1 MMTTT
6 TTYLEALRARV
17 GAELDARMP
26 AHLERLHWPVDR
38 LATHQRDTLRVL
50 LRHAIERSPFHA
62 RRLGPIADPD
72 HFELCDLAT
81 LPTMSK
87 ADMMAAFDEVVTD
100 RRLSLASI
108 GDHIAASSA
117 QPKLLLDEYVC
128 LASGGS
134 SGLRGVFVQRLAEF
148 ADLAASVMRPA
159 IARQIAAGSTR
170 EGLVIGAVMA
180 ASPVHASGFGVATA
194 SGPVRFVSVPATLP
208 IAEAVDRLNALQP
221 LALMGYPPKLTQL
234 AREQML
240 GRLAIA
246 PRSVTSTSEQLTAED
261 RATITVA
268 FGVPVIDMFASTE
281 GLVGHSDPGGSVLTF
296 ATDMCIVELVDAEN
310 RPLADGAASTR
321 VLVTN
326 LFNLTQPLIRYELT
340 DRFVPYPTL
349 PGCGHLRAEVE
360 GRADDVFRYGEVE
373 VHPLVIATPLV
384 KTPRVLEYQVR
395 QTDRG
400 VDVVVVTDGPI
411 EMVRLAEAIED
422 GLRRVGLASPLAT
435 VREVGSIPRHP
446 QTGKTRRFIPLEADR
461 MSRMRRFFS

>member
-1 MMTTT
+1 MLTTT
-6 TTYLEALRARV
+6 TTYLETLRARV
-17 GAELDARMP
+17 GVELEARMP
-26 AHLERLHWPVDR
+26 AHLERLQWPADR
-38 LATHQRDTLRVL
+38 LASHQRDRLRAL

-72 HFELCDLAT
+72 HFELSDLAT

-87 ADMMAAFDEVVTD
+87 PEMVTAFDDVVTD

-108 GDHIAASSA
+108 GQHIAASSN

-134 SGLRGVFVQRLAEF
+134 SGLRGIFVQRLGEF

-159 IARQIAAGSTR
+159 IARQVAAGSSG
-170 EGLVIGAVMA
+170 EGVVIGAVLA
-180 ASPVHASGFGVATA
+180 ASPVHASGFATATA
-194 SGPVRFVSVPATLP
+194 SGPVRFVSVPATLA
-208 IAEAVDRLNALQP
+208 IAEAVERLNTLQP
-221 LALMGYPPKLTQL
+221 VALMGYPTKLTQL

-240 GRLAIA
+240 GRLTIA
-246 PRSVTSTSEQLTAED
+246 PRSVTSTSEQLTADD
-261 RATITVA
+261 RTIITTA

-310 RPLADGAASTR
+310 RPLADGTASTR

-326 LFNLTQPLIRYELT
+326 LYNLTQPLIRYELT
-340 DRFVPYPTL
+340 DRFVRYPTR
-349 PGCGHLRAEVE
+349 PGSGHLRAEVD
-360 GRADDVFRYGEVE
+360 GRADDVFRFDGVE
-373 VHPLVIATPLV
+373 VHPLVIATAMV

-395 QTDRG
+395 QTARG
-400 VDVVVVTDGPI
+400 VDVAVVTEGPI

-422 GLRRVGLASPLAT
+422 GLRRAGLTGPLAT
-435 VREVGSIPRHP
+435 VREVASIPRHP
-446 QTGKTRRFIPLEADR
+446 QTGKTRRFIPLEP
-461 MSRMRRFFS
+461 

>member
-26 AHLERLHWPVDR
+26 GYLERLQWPADR
-38 LATHQRDTLRVL
+38 LATHQRDRLRAL

-62 RRLGPIADPD
+62 RRLGPIGDPD
-72 HFELCDLAT
+72 RFELTDLAA

-87 ADMMAAFDEVVTD
+87 TDMMAAFDEVVTD
-100 RRLSLASI
+100 RRLTLASVER
-108 GDHIAASSA
+108 HIAESSSL
-117 QPKLLLDEYVC
+117 PTLLFDEYVC

-134 SGLRGVFVQRLAEF
+134 SGLRGIFVQRLAEF
-148 ADLAASVMRPA
+148 ADLAASIMRPS
-159 IARQIAAGSTR
+159 IARLIAAGSSGD
-170 EGLVIGAVMA
+170 GLVIGAVMA
-180 ASPVHASGFGVATA
+180 ASPVHASGFGIATM

-208 IAEAVDRLNALQP
+208 IADAVDRLNRLQP
-221 LALMGYPPKLTQL
+221 LALMGYPTKLAQL

-246 PRSVTSTSEQLTAED
+246 PRSVTSTSEQLTAET
-261 RATITVA
+261 RATITTA

-281 GLVGHSDPGGSVLTF
+281 GLVGHGDPGGSVLTF
-296 ATDMCIVELVDAEN
+296 ATDMCVVELVDAEN
-310 RPLADGAASTR
+310 RPLADGAASTK

-326 LFNLTQPLIRYELT
+326 LSNLTQPLIRYELT
-340 DRFVPYPTL
+340 DRFVRYPSL
-349 PGCGHLRAEVE
+349 PGSGHLRAEVE
-360 GRADDVFRYGEVE
+360 GRADDVFRYRDVE
-373 VHPLVIATPLV
+373 VHPLVIATPMV

-400 VDVVVVTDGPI
+400 VEVAVVTDGPI

-422 GLRRVGLASPLAT
+422 GLRGVGLVNPLAT

-446 QTGKTRRFIPLEADR
+446 QTGKTRRFIPLEAR
-461 MSRMRRFFS
+461 QRTSTAPAAR

>member
-17 GAELDARMP
+17 GAELDAGMP
-26 AHLERLHWPVDR
+26 AHFERLQWPADR
-38 LATHQRDTLRVL
+38 LAIYQRDKLRAL
-50 LRHAIERSPFHA
+50 LRHAIDRSPFHA
-62 RRLGPIADPD
+62 RRLGPIAGAD
-72 HFELCDLAT
+72 HFELSDLT
-81 LPTMSK
+81 SLPTMTKSE
-87 ADMMAAFDEVVTD
+87 MMTAFDEVVTD
-100 RRLSLASI
+100 RRLSLAGI
-108 GDHIAASSA
+108 EHHLAESSH

-148 ADLAASVMRPA
+148 AGLAASVMRPA
-159 IARQIAAGSTR
+159 IARQVAAGSSG

-180 ASPVHASGFGVATA
+180 ASPVHASGFGMATA
-194 SGPVRFVSVPATLP
+194 SGLVRFVSVPATLS
-208 IAEAVDRLNALQP
+208 IAEAVNRLNGLQP
-221 LALMGYPPKLTQL
+221 PALMGYPTKLAQL

-261 RATITVA
+261 RATITAA
-268 FGVPVIDMFASTE
+268 FGVPVIDTFASTE

-326 LFNLTQPLIRYELT
+326 LYNLTQPLIRYELT
-340 DRFVPYPTL
+340 DRFRALSHPSGKRASASRGRGARGRRVPL
-349 PGCGHLRAEVE
+349 PRRRGPSSGDRD
-360 GRADDVFRYGEVE
+360 RDGEN
-373 VHPLVIATPLV
+373 ATCA
-384 KTPRVLEYQVR
+384 EYQVR
-395 QTDRG
+395 QTNRG
-400 VDVVVVTDGPI
+400 VDVAVVTDGPI

-422 GLRRVGLASPLAT
+422 GLRQVGLVNPLAT
-435 VREVGSIPRHP
+435 VREVASISRHP
-446 QTGKTRRFIPLEADR
+446 QTGKTRRFIPLAAC
-461 MSRMRRFFS
+461 

>member
-17 GAELDARMP
+17 GAALDARLP
-26 AHLERLHWPVDR
+26 AYLERLQWPADR
-38 LATHQRDTLRVL
+38 LASHQRDRLRAL

-62 RRLGPIADPD
+62 RRLGPLAALD
-72 HFELCDLAT
+72 HFELSDLAT
-81 LPTMSK
+81 LPTMGK

-100 RRLSLASI
+100 RRLSLAGI
-108 GDHIAASSA
+108 QHHIAESSN
-117 QPKLLLDEYVC
+117 QPKLLFDDYVC

-134 SGLRGVFVQRLAEF
+134 SGLRGIFVQRLGEF

-159 IARQIAAGSTR
+159 VARRIAAGSS
-170 EGLVIGAVMA
+170 GDGVVIGAVLA
-180 ASPVHASGFGVATA
+180 ASPVHASGFATATA

-208 IAEAVDRLNALQP
+208 IAEAVDRLNGLQP
-221 LALMGYPPKLTQL
+221 LSLMGYPTKLTQL

-261 RATITVA
+261 RATITTA

-310 RPLADGAASTR
+310 RPLADGTASAK

-326 LFNLTQPLIRYELT
+326 LYNFTQPLIRYELT
-340 DRFVPYPTL
+340 DRFVRYPTL
-349 PGCGHLRAEVE
+349 PGSGHLRAEVD
-360 GRADDVFRYGEVE
+360 GRADDVFSYDGVE
-373 VHPLVIATPLV
+373 VHPVVIATAMV

-400 VDVVVVTDGPI
+400 LDVAVVTDGPV
-411 EMVRLAEAIED
+411 ELVRLAEAIED
-422 GLRRVGLASPLAT
+422 GLRRAGLASPLAI
-435 VREVGSIPRHP
+435 VREVASIPRHP
-446 QTGKTRRFIPLEADR
+446 QTGKTRRFIPLEP
-461 MSRMRRFFS
+461 

>member
-26 AHLERLHWPVDR
+26 AHLERAQWPADR
-38 LATHQRDTLRVL
+38 LATHQRDKLRVL

-62 RRLGPIADPD
+62 RRLGPIAVAD
-72 HFELCDLAT
+72 HFELSDLAT

-87 ADMMAAFDEVVTD
+87 SDMMTAFDEVVTD
-100 RRLSLASI
+100 RRLTLAGI
-108 GDHIAASSA
+108 QHHIAESSS

-148 ADLAASVMRPA
+148 TELAASVMRPA
-159 IARQIAAGSTR
+159 IARRIAAGTS
-170 EGLVIGAVMA
+170 GDGIVIGGVLA
-180 ASPVHASGFGVATA
+180 ASPVHASGFGTATA
-194 SGPVRFVSVPATLP
+194 SGPVRFVSVPVTLP
-208 IAEAVDRLNALQP
+208 IAEAVDRLNGLQP
-221 LALMGYPPKLTQL
+221 LALMGYPTRLAQL

-240 GRLAIA
+240 GRLTIA
-246 PRSVTSTSEQLTAED
+246 PRSVTSTSEQLTADD
-261 RATITVA
+261 RATITTA

-296 ATDMCIVELVDAEN
+296 ATDMCIVEVVDAEN
-310 RPLADGAASTR
+310 RPLADGTASAK

-326 LFNLTQPLIRYELT
+326 LYNLTQPLIRYELT
-340 DRFVPYPTL
+340 DRFVRYPSL
-349 PGCGHLRAEVE
+349 PGSGHLRAEVE
-360 GRADDVFRYGEVE
+360 GRADDVFRYDGVE
-373 VHPLVIATPLV
+373 VHPVVIATAMV

-400 VDVVVVTDGPI
+400 VDVAVVTDGPV
-411 EMVRLAEAIED
+411 ELVRLAEAIED
-422 GLRRVGLASPLAT
+422 GLHRVGLVSPLAI
-435 VREVGSIPRHP
+435 VREIASIPRHP
-446 QTGKTRRFIPLEADR
+446 QTGKTRRFIPLEP
-461 MSRMRRFFS
+461 

>member
-6 TTYLEALRARV
+6 TTYLETLRARV
-17 GAELDARMP
+17 GAELEARMP
-26 AHLERLHWPVDR
+26 AYLERLQWPADR
-38 LATHQRDTLRVL
+38 LASHQRDRLRAL

-62 RRLGPIADPD
+62 RRLGPIADPG
-72 HFELCDLAT
+72 HFELSDLAN

-87 ADMMAAFDEVVTD
+87 ADMMAAFDDVVTE

-108 GDHIAASSA
+108 GQHIAESST
-117 QPKLLLDEYVC
+117 QPQLLLDEYVC

-134 SGLRGVFVQRLAEF
+134 SGLRGIFVQRLGEF

-159 IARQIAAGSTR
+159 IARQIAAGSSG
-170 EGLVIGAVMA
+170 ECVVIGAVLA
-180 ASPVHASGFGVATA
+180 ASPVHASGFATATA

-208 IAEAVDRLNALQP
+208 IAEAVDRLNGLQP
-221 LALMGYPPKLTQL
+221 LFLMGYPTKLTQL

-261 RATITVA
+261 RATITTA

-310 RPLADGAASTR
+310 RPLADGTASAK

-326 LFNLTQPLIRYELT
+326 LYNLTQPLIRYELT
-340 DRFVPYPTL
+340 DRFVRYPTL
-349 PGCGHLRAEVE
+349 PGSGHLRAEVE
-360 GRADDVFRYGEVE
+360 GRADDVFRYDGVE
-373 VHPLVIATPLV
+373 VHPVVIATAMV
-384 KTPRVLEYQVR
+384 KRPRVLEYQVR

-400 VDVVVVTDGPI
+400 VDVAVVTDGPV
-411 EMVRLAEAIED
+411 ELVRLAEAIED
-422 GLRRVGLASPLAT
+422 GLHRVGLVSPLAI
-435 VREVGSIPRHP
+435 VREIASIPRHP
-446 QTGKTRRFIPLEADR
+446 QTGKTRRFIPLEP
-461 MSRMRRFFS
+461 

>member
-1 MMTTT
+1 MTTTT

-26 AHLERLHWPVDR
+26 GHLERLHWPADR
-38 LATHQRDTLRVL
+38 LAIHQRDTLRAL
-50 LRHAIERSPFHA
+50 LRHAIDRSPFHA
-62 RRLGPIADPD
+62 RRLGPIAGAD
-72 HFELCDLAT
+72 HFELSDLT
-81 LPTMSK
+81 SLPTMTKSE
-87 ADMMAAFDEVVTD
+87 MMAAFDEVVTD

-108 GDHIAASSA
+108 EHHLAASSD

-148 ADLAASVMRPA
+148 AGLAASVMRPA
-159 IARQIAAGSTR
+159 IARQVAAGSSG
-170 EGLVIGAVMA
+170 EGLLIGAVMA
-180 ASPVHASGFGVATA
+180 ASPVHASGFGMATA
-194 SGPVRFVSVPATLP
+194 SGPVRFVSVPATLSM
-208 IAEAVDRLNALQP
+208 ADAVERLNGLQP
-221 LALMGYPPKLTQL
+221 PVLMGYPTKLAQL

-261 RATITVA
+261 RATITAA
-268 FGVPVIDMFASTE
+268 FGVPVIDTFASTE

-326 LFNLTQPLIRYELT
+326 LYNLTQPLIRYELT
-340 DRFVPYPTL
+340 DRFVRYPTL
-349 PGCGHLRAEVE
+349 PGSGHLRAEVE
-360 GRADDVFRYGEVE
+360 GRADDVFRFHGVE
-373 VHPLVIATPLV
+373 VHPLVIATAMV
-384 KTPRVLEYQVR
+384 KMPRVLEYQVR
-395 QTDRG
+395 QTNRG
-400 VDVVVVTDGPI
+400 VDVAVVTDGPI

-422 GLRRVGLASPLAT
+422 GLRQAGLVNPLAT
-435 VREVGSIPRHP
+435 VREVASIPRHP
-446 QTGKTRRFIPLEADR
+446 QTGKTRRFIPLAAC
-461 MSRMRRFFS
+461 